1 MLKIYIKMV
10 NRIKKIGRYIG
21 AITEGSKMLTGKK
34 LGRALNERAVGAV
47 SMPSY
52 KKGGKVKKTG
62 PARLHKG
69 EVVLKASVVKALKKL
84 MM

>member
-1 MLKIYIKMV
+1 MV
-10 NRIKKIGRYIG
+10 NRINKIGRYIG
-21 AITEGSKMLTGKK
+21 AITEGSRMLTGKK
-34 LGRALNERAVGAV
+34 LGRAINERAVGAV
-47 SMPSY
+47 STMPSY

-69 EVVLKASVVKALKKL
+69 EVVLKASVVKSLKKL

>member
-1 MLKIYIKMV
+1 MV
-10 NRIKKIGRYIG
+10 NKINKIKRYIG
-21 AITEGSKMLTGKK
+21 AITEGSRMLTGKK

-47 SMPSY
+47 STMPSY

-69 EVVLKASVVKALKKL
+69 EVVIPAASVKHLKKL
-84 MM
+84 LM